1 MDRVKIRFSS
11 MRFQKVIDSLSEDQ
25 KGFVIKHGLQN
36 LMGVRKFSIPIPLLE
51 WIMGQVITDSSE
63 FKHRGKSFKLTTYFV
78 EQIIGI
84 PSGDIPII
92 LSNSANKKSDTS
104 VQSNSAL
111 LPGSKV
117 SIRDA
122 VAKLRAEHDEFLLSD
137 CSCWFLFLLLSVQPL
152 RILSTQITFLTSW
165 IFLKLKSM
173 IGIIMS

>member
-25 KGFVIKHGLQN
+25 KGFVVKHGLQN

-92 LSNSANKKSDTS
+92 LGNCAKK
-104 VQSNSAL
+104 
-111 LPGSKV
+111 
-117 SIRDA
+117 I
-122 VAKLRAEHDEFLLSD
+122 
-137 CSCWFLFLLLSVQPL
+137 
-152 RILSTQITFLTSW
+152 
-165 IFLKLKSM
+165 
-173 IGIIMS
+173 